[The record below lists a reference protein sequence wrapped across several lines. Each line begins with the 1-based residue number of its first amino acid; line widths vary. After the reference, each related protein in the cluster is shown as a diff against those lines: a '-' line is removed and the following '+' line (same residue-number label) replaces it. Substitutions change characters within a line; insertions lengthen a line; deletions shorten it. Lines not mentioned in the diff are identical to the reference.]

1 MDVQIQKQIF
11 RLCCLAL
18 LVTSMTFAIRAG
30 ILGQLGND
38 FGLTDLQL
46 GWVNSMAFL
55 GFPLATIFGGALY
68 NAIGAKKLISL
79 AFACHLLGL
88 VLTITAGGFW
98 GLLVSTFLIGFANG
112 AVEAGCNP
120 LISESYPKNKTTM
133 LNRFHVWFPAGIVIG
148 ALFSNFMTQAGFGW
162 QAQVAV
168 IIIPTLAYGY
178 LLINTAFPLF
188 DKKQYSTLQNIKYL
202 ASPLFIFLAICMTL
216 TATSELGTQ
225 QWIERILGS
234 SGASP
239 MLILALITGL
249 MAIGRF
255 YAGPLIN
262 KLNPIGVL
270 FFSSILATIG
280 IVLMSNVQGN
290 MVYVAAV
297 FFALGVTYFWPTM
310 LGCVAEYL
318 PQTGALGMSLIGGIG
333 MFAVSLWNPVI
344 GHWIDSARTQAQTL
358 QLSVAEAELQAGQSV
373 LSNLALF
380 PTALI
385 FCFAGLYFCYRGKNK
400 NVQETTSKIEQFD
413 S

>member
-1 MDVQIQKQIF
+1 MGEQEQKKIF

-30 ILGQLGND
+30 ILGQLGTD
-38 FGLTDLQL
+38 FGLSGLQL

-79 AFACHLLGL
+79 AFICHLLGL
-88 VLTITAGGFW
+88 VLTITADGFM
-98 GLLVSTFLIGFANG
+98 GLIISTFLIGFANG

-120 LISESYPKNKTTM
+120 LITESYPQNKTTM

-148 ALFSNFMTQAGFGW
+148 ALISNFMTQASFSW
-162 QAQVAV
+162 QAQVSM
-168 IIIPTLAYGY
+168 ILLPTFAYGY
-178 LLINTAFPLF
+178 LLLKTAFPLF
-188 DKKQYSTLQNIKYL
+188 DKKKHSTLENIKFL
-202 ASPLFIFLAICMTL
+202 ASPLFIFLAVCMTL

-249 MAIGRF
+249 MAVGRF

-262 KLNPIGVL
+262 RLNPIGVL
-270 FFSSILATIG
+270 FVSSVFATIG
-280 IVLMSNVQGN
+280 IYLMSISQGN
-290 MVYVAAV
+290 MVYIAAI

-310 LGCVAEYL
+310 LGCVAEYT
-318 PQTGALGMSLIGGIG
+318 PKTGALGMSLIGGIG

-344 GHWIDSARTQAQTL
+344 GHWIDVAKTQAQSL
-358 QLSVAEAELQAGQSV
+358 QLTDAESELISGQAV
-373 LSNLALF
+373 LANLALF
-380 PTALI
+380 PAALI
-385 FCFAGLYFCYRGKNK
+385 FAFAGLYFFYRRTIQDK
-400 NVQETTSKIEQFD
+400 QKIDVEVNPVN